1 MTFLPSMLIHW
12 LNDYSQL
19 LFTSLFTAT
28 QILIFHI
35 CFHSQTLL
43 ILVHFENPIIPIIF
57 YPIPHQNL
65 TLILQSPS
73 YTKSTLGVLNWY
85 LLFPLSYFNIIS
97 YFLQFFFFFFWWSF
111 YFNMNFL
118 TIIWLQRWVGG
129 DLRNVVLLPR
139 VGALPFIFITT
150 PFIDVVHFVSCYW
163 FDRLIVSVKWHF
175 CLWCWFID

>member
-1 MTFLPSMLIHW
+1 MPLVLIHW

-43 ILVHFENPIIPIIF
+43 ILVYFENPIIPIIF
-57 YPIPHQNL
+57 CPIPHQNL
-65 TLILQSPS
+65 TLILQNPN

-97 YFLQFFFFFFWWSF
+97 YFLQFFFFFCHFI
-111 YFNMNFL
+111 L
-118 TIIWLQRWVGG
+118 TWTSLPLFDCKDGIGG

-150 PFIDVVHFVSCYW
+150 SFIDVVCFVSCYW

>member
-1 MTFLPSMLIHW
+1 MPLVLIHW

-43 ILVHFENPIIPIIF
+43 ILVYFENPIIPIIF
-57 YPIPHQNL
+57 CPIPHQNL
-65 TLILQSPS
+65 TLILQNPS

-97 YFLQFFFFFFWWSF
+97 YFLQFFFFFFGHF
-111 YFNMNFL
+111 IL
-118 TIIWLQRWVGG
+118 TWTSWPLFECKDGIGG
-129 DLRNVVLLPR
+129 DLRNVVPLPQ
-139 VGALPFIFITT
+139 VGALPSIFITASLVD
-150 PFIDVVHFVSCYW
+150 IVRFVSCY
-163 FDRLIVSVKWHF
+163 
-175 CLWCWFID
+175 